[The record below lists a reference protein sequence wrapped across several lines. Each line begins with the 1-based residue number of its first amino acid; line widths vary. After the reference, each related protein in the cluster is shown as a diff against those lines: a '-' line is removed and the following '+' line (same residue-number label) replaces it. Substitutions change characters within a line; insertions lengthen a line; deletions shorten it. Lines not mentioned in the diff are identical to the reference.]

1 MRRPL
6 TAENGSPLLSRQ
18 QVSTAKSL
26 ILLGCIA
33 GVLRLGSAWEAWGA
47 ISGVFWMIADNGS
60 PAGTNEAPAPE
71 RGCLECEARAPS
83 KDINGCK
90 ASLVPRAEAW
100 HEEKESAAHEGAR
113 DASSTGERFPGRE
126 RSFPGHSD
134 NSGRRVPVP
143 RVPPDRCRPTPAVHP
158 ASS

>member
-1 MRRPL
+1 MCSRQSGWRMRRRL
-6 TAENGSPLLSRQ
+6 RGESGYLLLSRQ

-71 RGCLECEARAPS
+71 RGCLECEALAPS

-100 HEEKESAAHEGAR
+100 HEKESAAHRGGC
-113 DASSTGERFPGRE
+113 DASSTGEQCGE
-126 RSFPGHSD
+126 DWEG
-134 NSGRRVPVP
+134 VPWP
-143 RVPPDRCRPTPAVHP
+143 LR
-158 ASS
+158 